1 MKKRWIAAL
10 TALALV
16 LLPASARAA
25 GADYSAGARLSG
37 AEREAYEYIK
47 AECAKVAVARRTDTL
62 FQIPDIAGLSWS
74 LEELGAA
81 GMDWNEDW
89 DYINPRVRAKFLD
102 VFNFEKVNKC
112 LLFDC
117 PYELF
122 WENGYHRLSWGY
134 GLRGD
139 RIYISQI
146 VVQYTVAENY
156 RGSSETA
163 TKPYNLGMA
172 GWALDNALEIVE
184 RHRDKS
190 DYDKLAAY
198 RDEICRLVSYD
209 YEAAES
215 ETTLFGDPWQMVYVF
230 DLDPSTNVVCEGY
243 AKAFKYLCDLSR
255 FDGDVACRI
264 AAGTMDGDA
273 HMWNVVRMGDGKNYL
288 VDVTNSDSGMIGANG
303 QLFLSGATGSANG
316 QSYTVSKG
324 SWRTVYAYDPVMEG
338 MYTDNYL
345 PLSSTDYV
353 NTATPAPTPTPE
365 PSLTPE
371 PTPAPMIPVVGM
383 AYPSTQTVDLDGALV
398 EFQMYAL
405 RDDDG
410 NPTNYIKI
418 RDLALAL
425 EGTKAGFSVDWDGAV
440 KLVTGV
446 AYTPNGSENSTPF
459 KSMQFYVRST
469 NSTYVNGAVSDLA
482 AFTLTD
488 KEGGGYTYYQLRDL
502 GRKLGFNV
510 RWDSGRGI
518 VCVESDKP
526 YTG

>member
-10 TALALV
+10 AVLALV
-16 LLPASARAA
+16 LLPAPARAA
-25 GADYSAGARLSG
+25 GADYSAGARLTG
-37 AEREAYEYIK
+37 AEREVYEYIR
-47 AECAKVAVARRTDTL
+47 AEAAKVAVARRTDTL
-62 FQIPDIAGLSWS
+62 FRIPDIAGLSWS

-89 DYINPRVRAKFLD
+89 DYINPRVRARFLE

-122 WENGYHRLSWGY
+122 WENGHHRLTWGY

-146 VVQYTVAENY
+146 EVRYSVAERY
-156 RGSSETA
+156 RGDSETT

-172 GWALDNALEIVE
+172 GWALDNAKEIVE

-198 RDEICRLVSYD
+198 RDEICQLVSYN

-215 ETTLFGDPWQMVYVF
+215 EATLFGDPWQMVYVF

-243 AKAFKYLCDLSR
+243 AKAFKYLCDLSQ
-255 FDGDVACRI
+255 FEGDVACRI
-264 AAGTMDGDA
+264 AAGTMDGGL

-303 QLFLSGATGSANG
+303 QLFLSGAEGSANG

-324 SWRTVYAYDPVMEG
+324 SWRSVYTYDPLMEG
-338 MYTDNYL
+338 MYTDSYL

-353 NTATPAPTPTPE
+353 DTSTPTPTPTPTPSPE
-365 PSLTPE
+365 PS
-371 PTPAPMIPVVGM
+371 PAPTIPLFGI
-383 AYPSTQTVDLDGALV
+383 AHPSTQTVDLDGALV

-410 NPTNYIKI
+410 NPTNYIKV

-425 EGTKAGFSVDWDGAV
+425 NNTKARFSVNWDGAV
-440 KLVTGV
+440 KLVAGE
-446 AYTPNGSENSTPF
+446 AYAPDGSENSTPF
-459 KSMQFYVRST
+459 RGVQFYT
-469 NSTYVNGAVSDLA
+469 LPGNPTYVNGAASDLV
-482 AFTLTD
+482 AFSLMD
-488 KEGGGYTYYQLRDL
+488 GGYTYYQLRDL
-502 GRKLGFNV
+502 GQKLGFNV
-510 RWDSGRGI
+510 RWDSERSV
-518 VCVESDKP
+518 VCVETDKP